1 MAVDSSYFVLS
12 SVSSVSV
19 VLAISSGMFGAGGKL
34 GAGVVET
41 MMIAEAL
48 QETQPKGQTWKYV
61 SENYL

>member
-1 MAVDSSYFVLS
+1 MAVDSSYFVL
-12 SVSSVSV
+12 SSVSV

-48 QETQPKGQTWKYV
+48 QETLAQPKGQTWKYV